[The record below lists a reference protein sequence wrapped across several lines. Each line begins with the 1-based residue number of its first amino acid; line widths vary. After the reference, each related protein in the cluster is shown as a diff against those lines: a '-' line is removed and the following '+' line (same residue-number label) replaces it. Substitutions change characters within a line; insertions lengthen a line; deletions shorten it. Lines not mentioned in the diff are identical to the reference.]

1 MRDCLL
7 YFVRYPEPGRV
18 KTRLARASSPERA
31 AAFYAAMAEDLLAR
45 LAGGIGA
52 DVAVCFTP
60 SSRGP
65 EVRAWL
71 GPERTFLAQ
80 RGKGLGERMANAF
93 ADAFSRGYDR
103 VVLTGSDIPGLTPCI
118 VSEAFGSLTPGRAVL
133 GPARDGGYYLV
144 GFHRDGFAPE
154 VFEESAWGGAG
165 VYARAVERLASAGKA
180 VAALEPLADVD
191 TVDDLRAML
200 ASDGCPLSGRVRR
213 LARAVA
219 DAGA

>member
-18 KTRLARASSPERA
+18 KTRLARAASPEWA
-31 AAFYAAMAEDLLAR
+31 AAFYAAMAEDLLDR
-45 LAGGIGA
+45 LCGGLGA
-52 DVAVCFTP
+52 DVVVCFTP

-71 GPERTFLAQ
+71 GPERRFLAQ

-103 VVLTGSDIPGLTPCI
+103 AVLTGSDIPGLAPGI
-118 VSEAFGSLTPGRAVL
+118 VSEAFGALTPGRAVL
-133 GPARDGGYYLV
+133 GPALDGGYYLV
-144 GFHRDGFAPE
+144 GFHGGGFASE
-154 VFEESAWGGAG
+154 VFEESAWGGPG
-165 VYARAVERLASAGKA
+165 VYARAVERLGSAGKT
-180 VAALEPLADVD
+180 VATLEPLADVD

-200 ASDGCPLSGRVRR
+200 ASDGCPLSGHVRR
-213 LARAVA
+213 LARSVV
-219 DAGA
+219 GGGS